1 MYTTVDRHSMF
12 SNPSL
17 DIFLTWAR
25 APPELVEFVRV
36 KVAALIYARFLRVIG
51 NEIHLAKAKQ
61 RTSKLTKTE
70 HYRCASVRSLILYL
84 VLAQTLTTS
93 VGDLCQKKRKQ
104 AHFLTRTF
112 PGILRNDTKC

>member
-17 DIFLTWAR
+17 DIFLTWTR

-70 HYRCASVRSLILYL
+70 HYQCASVRSPILHL
-84 VLAQTLTTS
+84 VLAQTLATS
-93 VGDLCQKKRKQ
+93 EGDLCQKKKKTGSFFNSDIPWNP
-104 AHFLTRTF
+104 AE
-112 PGILRNDTKC
+112 